1 MDIHLRARRNRVK
14 IGENGYPIMATK
26 VGVMCTSSS
35 LKAAFLDNFRLA
47 EPHTRN
53 RRIHSSALRELR
65 ELRAST
71 GALPG
76 RRLLMARGLGLD

>member
-65 ELRAST
+65 AST